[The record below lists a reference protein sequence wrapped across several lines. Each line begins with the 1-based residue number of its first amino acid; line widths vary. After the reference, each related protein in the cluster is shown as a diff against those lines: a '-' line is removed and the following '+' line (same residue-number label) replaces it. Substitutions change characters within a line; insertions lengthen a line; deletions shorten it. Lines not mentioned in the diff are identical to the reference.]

1 MAAKRKTNK
10 NDKRKEK
17 LDRFSFFSDM
27 DPDTRSVLL
36 KGLGLVV
43 AVFTV
48 FTAVSILS
56 YLFTWK
62 ADQSLMSHPDM
73 LDKGVEVANAGG
85 KAGYRWAHFL
95 VCGFLGL
102 GSLPFVFL
110 LGAVAYRLFFWN
122 RSIGLLKTT

>member
-56 YLFTWK
+56 YLFTWE

-73 LDKGVEVANAGG
+73 LDKGVKQVANVVQANSATAEESASASQQLSAQAELLQESV
-85 KAGYRWAHFL
+85 K
-95 VCGFLGL
+95 GF
-102 GSLPFVFL
+102 
-110 LGAVAYRLFFWN
+110 RL
-122 RSIGLLKTT
+122 RS